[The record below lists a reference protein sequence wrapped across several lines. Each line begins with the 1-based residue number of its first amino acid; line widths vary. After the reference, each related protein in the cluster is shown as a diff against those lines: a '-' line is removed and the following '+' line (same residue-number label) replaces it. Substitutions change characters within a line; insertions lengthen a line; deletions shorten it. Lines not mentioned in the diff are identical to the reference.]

1 MSELIE
7 SRRETIG
14 TFVDEIG
21 IEIGVYGDWRLKA
34 DFRPVFTPLQGGFH
48 AVAVEGAM
56 RPFVFGREVE
66 ERMFRRAVPQRD
78 RPIVAAA
85 GAALCL
91 RNLHHTGVMGL
102 KLLLAAEFGT
112 TVSPAMVRAAARAL
126 AAETNRNGVSPRAVF
141 IEISRLA
148 ETSKDTMQ
156 AAFEALRGSRIGVAL
171 REKGD
176 GIALTG
182 PPQSSFP
189 DLVVIDGAWFRQVA
203 RRQSTAQLFG
213 ALVRGYRLQGAAVLV
228 QGVTAAAELRVALDS
243 GANWFSGP
251 LLAPSALAGAVFPE
265 ETLPV
270 ETLLD
275 ERRVIPL
282 FR

>member
-1 MSELIE
+1 VSRLIE
-7 SRRETIG
+7 TQREAIS

-21 IEIGVYGDWRLKA
+21 IEIGVYGDWQLKA
-34 DFRPVFTPLQGGFH
+34 DFRPVFAPVRDGFR
-48 AVAVEGAM
+48 AVAVEGAT

-102 KLLLAAEFGT
+102 KLVLDAEFGT
-112 TVSPAMVRAAARAL
+112 TVSPATARAAARAL
-126 AAETNRNGVSPRAVF
+126 AAETGRNGVNPPDVF
-141 IEISRLA
+141 VELSRLA
-148 ETSKDTMQ
+148 ETGDNAMR
-156 AAFEALRGSRIGVAL
+156 AAFEGLRANRIGIAL

-176 GIALTG
+176 GIAFTG
-182 PPQSSFP
+182 LPQSSFP
-189 DLVVIDGAWFRQVA
+189 DLVAIDGGWFRQVA
-203 RRQSTAQLFG
+203 RQQSTAQLFG
-213 ALVRGYRLQGAAVLV
+213 ALVRGYRLQGATVLV
-228 QGVTAAAELRVALDS
+228 QGVTTGAELRVALES
-243 GANWFSGP
+243 GANWLSGP
-251 LLAPSALAGAVFPE
+251 LLAPCALAGAVFPE